1 MLWKIFFHTVEN
13 RYVGRVSSLRQ
24 HLACLLAAVWSA
36 AAVPAIP
43 AAEVPDLSL
52 EDALA
57 RALEHNRDLVK
68 GALDVEGS
76 RLAAERARETVQGIQ
91 ITPQGAGGEGSDSG
105 HWAGGLRAETTGPY
119 GTRMAAEA
127 LVRQLEVTGA
137 PGQRRGE
144 IRMEVTQPFF
154 RNFGP
159 LVRNEP
165 LVAANETLLAARRA
179 WERDRSALAVRVAE
193 LYEDLIVLHGQ
204 IASDEALAARLEK
217 LWALAD
223 ARERQG
229 KASRPE
235 VLRMDLQRGEAAL
248 RLETERS
255 QLAVRFQEFA
265 NLLGMPL
272 DACFRLTPPAALELD
287 VPDADRAVAV
297 AFAERPDYAQALQD
311 IETGDRQLRLA
322 RRNLLPDLRLSGSQT
337 TFGEGEDW
345 SEAGRLDQDDWFV
358 GLTADMNLNLRG
370 ARLDVARAGVE
381 ADARRQVAEIVRNR
395 LALEVN
401 AGLAEY
407 NRARAERE
415 LALRNRELAARRA
428 ELARALFEA
437 GRASADSVSDAE
449 ADLSQTELGELEAQR
464 AASVSAYR
472 LLHVLGT
479 LVPVPRELLRADHGR
494 NPA

>member
-1 MLWKIFFHTVEN
+1 MEN
-13 RYVGRVSSLRQ
+13 RYGAGVRSLPQRFS
-24 HLACLLAAVWSA
+24 CLLAAAWCA
-36 AAVPAIP
+36 AALPAAR
-43 AAEVPDLSL
+43 AAEVLELSL

-57 RALEHNRDLVK
+57 RALEYNQDLVK
-68 GALDVEGS
+68 GALDVESS

-91 ITPQGAGGEGSDSG
+91 IVPTGAGGEGSDG
-105 HWAGGLRAETTGPY
+105 GNWQGGLRAEATGAY
-119 GTRMAAEA
+119 GTRVAAGA
-127 LVRQLEVTGA
+127 LARQIEVLDA
-137 PGQRRGE
+137 PDQRRGE
-144 IRMEVTQPFF
+144 IRVEVSQPFF

-165 LVAANETLLAARRA
+165 LVAANESLRSAQRA

-193 LYEDLIVLHGQ
+193 LYEDLLVLHGR
-204 IASDEALAARLEK
+204 IASDEAFALRLEK
-217 LWALAD
+217 LWSLAD

-229 KASRPE
+229 KASRTE

-265 NLLGMPL
+265 NLLGLAL
-272 DACFRLTPPAALELD
+272 DSTFRLTPPPVLDLD
-287 VPDADRAVAV
+287 VPDAGHAVAV
-297 AFAERPDYAQALQD
+297 ACAERPDYAQALQD

-337 TFGEGEDW
+337 TFGEGEEWRD
-345 SEAGRLDQDDWFV
+345 AGRLDQDDWFV

-370 ARLDVARAGVE
+370 ARLDAARAGVE
-381 ADARRQVAEIVRNR
+381 AEARRQVAEIVRNR

-401 AGLAEY
+401 AGLADY
-407 NRARAERE
+407 ARTRAERE

-428 ELARALFEA
+428 ELARALFAA
-437 GRASADSVSDAE
+437 GRATADSVSDAE

-472 LLHVLGT
+472 LLHILGT
-479 LVPVPRELLRADHGR
+479 LVPAPRELLRTEKGR